1 MLVSLVG
8 LKKIV
13 TADCMVYQN
22 HSRTKVNHTIFIC
35 WIYCFI
41 RGSQKLVKEKK
52 IVYFLECASST
63 GGIIWNSRRFDG
75 LSNLFCSCICDLGEY
90 L

>member
-22 HSRTKVNHTIFIC
+22 IHA
-35 WIYCFI
+35 
-41 RGSQKLVKEKK
+41 QKLTIKFLYVGFIALLEEPRNLLKK
-52 IVYFLECASST
+52 KKSFIFYNVPLVQVESF
-63 GGIIWNSRRFDG
+63 GILDA
-75 LSNLFCSCICDLGEY
+75 LTT
-90 L
+90 

>member
-1 MLVSLVG
+1 MLVSLVE
-8 LKKIV
+8 LKIV

-22 HSRTKVNHTIFIC
+22 IHAQKLTMQFFIC
-35 WIYCFI
+35 WIYCFF

-63 GGIIWNSRRFDG
+63 GGIIWNSRRFDD
-75 LSNLFCSCICDLGEY
+75 LSSLFCSCICDLGEY